1 MNIFKSIAKSLN
13 ITEKQVEKTV
23 ELIDEGNT
31 IPFISRYRKE
41 VTGNLDDTTLRNL
54 DEELTYLRTLEKRK
68 EDVLRLI
75 DEQGKLTDEIKEKIE
90 KSIKLQEI
98 EDIYLPFKPKK
109 RTRATMAKEKGLE
122 PLAELILS
130 LNAQDDDI
138 KNMAESLIDEEKE
151 VLNTEDALKGAMDI
165 IAETIAETKE
175 FRDIVRKEARENGGI
190 KSTASGDTKELDK
203 TYEMYFDFAE
213 RIKNL
218 KAHRILA
225 MFRGE
230 DEKVLKL
237 EFDFN
242 DEKNQ
247 IRILNNLC
255 KDKNYSGYKYIEE
268 ALKDG
273 YKRLLLP
280 SIQTEIRNELKEMA
294 DTESIK
300 VFAENLKPYIM
311 QPPIRETAM
320 LGLDPGFRTGCKVA
334 VISEYG
340 NVLDYATIF
349 PTKPREDIAGSK
361 KVLKKF
367 IEKYN
372 VKLIAIGNGT
382 ASRETESMVASLI
395 EELGK
400 KDLYYSIVNEAGASI
415 YSASKL
421 GNDEFPDLDVTI
433 RGAISIARRI
443 QDPMAELVKIE
454 PQHIG
459 VGQYQHD
466 VNQKQLKETLQ
477 TVVEDCVNSVGV
489 DVNTASFALLNYV
502 AGISKSVAKNIVAYK
517 EANGPFKSRKEL
529 NKVKGLGPKS
539 FTQCAGFL
547 RIPDSDE
554 ILDNTAV
561 HPESYKIAKEI
572 IQEDLNNIDINNKS
586 KELEVGTLTLKDII
600 EELKKPG
607 RDPRDEMPKPILRS
621 DVLSIEDLEEGMVLK
636 GTVRNVVDFGA
647 FVDIGI
653 KSDGLVHI
661 SQMSNK
667 FIKHPSD
674 VVKVSD
680 IVDVKILS
688 IDKEKEKVSLSM
700 KK

>member
-1 MNIFKSIAKSLN
+1 MNIFKTIANKLN
-13 ITEKQVEKTV
+13 IKEQQVEKTV
-23 ELIDEGNT
+23 ALIDEGNT

-41 VTGNLDDTTLRNL
+41 VTGNLDDVVLRAL
-54 DEELTYLRTLEKRK
+54 DEELTYLRALIKRK

-75 DEQGKLTDEIKEKIE
+75 EEQGNLTEEIKE
-90 KSIKLQEI
+90 SIDKAEKLQEV

-109 RTRATMAKEKGLE
+109 RTRATMAKERGLE
-122 PLAELILS
+122 PLAEFILS
-130 LNAQDDDI
+130 LEHSEKEIIEFAG
-138 KNMAESLIDEEKE
+138 SLVDEEKE
-151 VLNTEDALKGAMDI
+151 VLNLEDALKGAMDI
-165 IAETIAETKE
+165 IAEKISETKE
-175 FRDIVRKEARENGGI
+175 FREIIRTEARENGSI
-190 KSTASGDTKELDK
+190 LSSLIENEEIDK
-203 TYEMYFDFAE
+203 TYEMYFDFSE
-213 RIKNL
+213 KIKNL
-218 KAHRILA
+218 KAHRVLA
-225 MFRGE
+225 MYRGE
-230 DEKVLKL
+230 SEKVLKL
-237 EFDFN
+237 SFDFN

-247 IRILNNLC
+247 KRILNMLC
-255 KDKNYSGYKYIEE
+255 KDKDSASYVYIKE
-268 ALKDG
+268 ALLDG

-280 SIQTEIRNELKEMA
+280 SIETEIRNELKEMA

-311 QPPIRETAM
+311 QPPIRDMAM
-320 LGLDPGFRTGCKVA
+320 IGLDPGYRTGCKVA

-340 NVLDYATIF
+340 DVLDHTAIF
-349 PTKPREDIAGSK
+349 PTKPREDIKGSK
-361 KVLKKF
+361 KVLTEF
-367 IEKYN
+367 INKYN

-382 ASRETESMVASLI
+382 ASRETEAMVASLI
-395 EELGK
+395 EDLGK

-421 GNDEFPDLDVTI
+421 GNQEFPDLDVTI

-466 VNQKQLKETLQ
+466 VNQKQLKETLE

-489 DVNTASFALLNYV
+489 DVNTASAALLNYV
-502 AGISKSVAKNIVAYK
+502 SGISKSVAKNIVMYK
-517 EANGPFKSRKEL
+517 EENGPFKNRKEL

-547 RIPDSDE
+547 RIPDGDE
-554 ILDNTAV
+554 LLDNTAV
-561 HPESYKIAKEI
+561 HPESYEIAKKI
-572 IQEDLNNIDINNKS
+572 ILEDLDNLDIRK
-586 KELEVGTLTLKDII
+586 KAEELEVGYLTLKDIV

-621 DVLSIEDLEEGMVLK
+621 DVLSIDDLKEGMVLK
-636 GTVRNVVDFGA
+636 GTVRNVVAFGA

-653 KSDGLVHI
+653 KNDGLVHI
-661 SQMSNK
+661 SELSNK
-667 FIKHPSD
+667 FVKNPSD
-674 VVKVSD
+674 IVKVSD

-688 IDKEKEKVSLSM
+688 IDSKTGKVSLSM
-700 KK
+700 KI

>member
-1 MNIFKSIAKSLN
+1 MNIFKTIANKLN
-13 ITEKQVEKTV
+13 IKEQQVEKTV
-23 ELIDEGNT
+23 ALIDEGNT

-41 VTGNLDDTTLRNL
+41 VTGNLDDVVLRAL
-54 DEELTYLRTLEKRK
+54 DEELTYLRALIKRK

-75 DEQGKLTDEIKEKIE
+75 EEQGNLTEEIKE
-90 KSIKLQEI
+90 SIDKAEKLQEV

-109 RTRATMAKEKGLE
+109 RTRATMAKERGLE
-122 PLAELILS
+122 PLAEFILS
-130 LNAQDDDI
+130 FEHSEKEIIEFAG
-138 KNMAESLIDEEKE
+138 SLVDEEKE
-151 VLNTEDALKGAMDI
+151 VLNLEDALKGAMDI
-165 IAETIAETKE
+165 IAEKISETKE
-175 FRDIVRKEARENGGI
+175 FREIIRTEARENGSI
-190 KSTASGDTKELDK
+190 SSSLIENEEIDK
-203 TYEMYFDFAE
+203 TYEMYFDFSE
-213 RIKNL
+213 KIKNL
-218 KAHRILA
+218 KAHRVLA
-225 MFRGE
+225 MYRGE
-230 DEKVLKL
+230 SEKVLKL
-237 EFDFN
+237 SFDFN

-247 IRILNNLC
+247 KRILNMLC
-255 KDKNYSGYKYIEE
+255 KDKDSASYVYIKE
-268 ALKDG
+268 ALLDG

-280 SIQTEIRNELKEMA
+280 SIETEIRNELKEMA

-311 QPPIRETAM
+311 QPPIRDMAM
-320 LGLDPGFRTGCKVA
+320 IGLDPGYRTGCKVA

-340 NVLDYATIF
+340 DVLDHTAIF
-349 PTKPREDIAGSK
+349 PTKPREDIKGSK
-361 KVLKKF
+361 KVLTEF
-367 IEKYN
+367 INKYN

-382 ASRETESMVASLI
+382 ASRETEAMVASLI
-395 EELGK
+395 EDLGK

-421 GNDEFPDLDVTI
+421 GNQEFPDLDVTI

-466 VNQKQLKETLQ
+466 VNQKQLKETLE

-489 DVNTASFALLNYV
+489 DVNTASAALLNYV
-502 AGISKSVAKNIVAYK
+502 SGISKSVAKNIVMYK
-517 EANGPFKSRKEL
+517 EENGPFKNRKEL

-547 RIPDSDE
+547 RIPDGDE
-554 ILDNTAV
+554 LLDNTAV
-561 HPESYKIAKEI
+561 HPESYEIAKKI
-572 IQEDLNNIDINNKS
+572 ILEDLDNLDIRK
-586 KELEVGTLTLKDII
+586 KAEELEVGYLTLKDIV

-621 DVLSIEDLEEGMVLK
+621 DVLSIDDLEEGMVLK
-636 GTVRNVVDFGA
+636 GTVRNVVAFGA

-653 KSDGLVHI
+653 KNDGLVHI
-661 SQMSNK
+661 SELSNK
-667 FIKHPSD
+667 FVKNPSD
-674 VVKVSD
+674 IVKVSD

-688 IDKEKEKVSLSM
+688 IDSKTGKVSLSM
-700 KK
+700 KI

>member
-1 MNIFKSIAKSLN
+1 MNIFKTIANKLN
-13 ITEKQVEKTV
+13 IKEQQVEKTV
-23 ELIDEGNT
+23 ALIDEGNT

-41 VTGNLDDTTLRNL
+41 VTGNLDDVVLRAL
-54 DEELTYLRTLEKRK
+54 DEELTYLRVLIKRK

-75 DEQGKLTDEIKEKIE
+75 EEQGNLTEEIKE
-90 KSIKLQEI
+90 SIDKAEKLQEV

-109 RTRATMAKEKGLE
+109 RTRATMAKERGLE
-122 PLAELILS
+122 PLAEFILS
-130 LNAQDDDI
+130 LEHSEKEIIEFAG
-138 KNMAESLIDEEKE
+138 SLVDEEKE
-151 VLNTEDALKGAMDI
+151 VLNLEDALKGAMDI
-165 IAETIAETKE
+165 IAEKISETKE
-175 FRDIVRKEARENGGI
+175 FREIIRTEARENGSI
-190 KSTASGDTKELDK
+190 SSSLIENEEIDK
-203 TYEMYFDFAE
+203 TYEMYFDFSE
-213 RIKNL
+213 KIKNL
-218 KAHRILA
+218 KAHRVLA
-225 MFRGE
+225 MYRGE
-230 DEKVLKL
+230 SEKVLKL
-237 EFDFN
+237 SFDFN

-247 IRILNNLC
+247 KRILNMLC
-255 KDKNYSGYKYIEE
+255 KDKDSASYVYIKE
-268 ALKDG
+268 ALLDG

-280 SIQTEIRNELKEMA
+280 SIETEIRNELKEMA

-311 QPPIRETAM
+311 QPPIRDMAM
-320 LGLDPGFRTGCKVA
+320 IGLDPGYRTGCKVA

-340 NVLDYATIF
+340 DVLDHTAIF
-349 PTKPREDIAGSK
+349 PTKPREDIKGSK
-361 KVLKKF
+361 KVLTEF
-367 IEKYN
+367 INKYN

-382 ASRETESMVASLI
+382 ASRETEAMVASLI
-395 EELGK
+395 EDLGK

-421 GNDEFPDLDVTI
+421 GNQEFPDLDVTI

-466 VNQKQLKETLQ
+466 VNQKQLKETLE

-489 DVNTASFALLNYV
+489 DVNTASAALLNYV
-502 AGISKSVAKNIVAYK
+502 SGISKSVAKNIVMYK
-517 EANGPFKSRKEL
+517 EENGPFKNRKEL

-547 RIPDSDE
+547 RIPDGDE
-554 ILDNTAV
+554 LLDNTAV
-561 HPESYKIAKEI
+561 HPESYEIAKKI
-572 IQEDLNNIDINNKS
+572 ILEDLDNLDIRK
-586 KELEVGTLTLKDII
+586 KAEELEVGYLTLKDIV

-621 DVLSIEDLEEGMVLK
+621 DVLSIDDLEEGMVLK
-636 GTVRNVVDFGA
+636 GTVRNVVAFGA

-653 KSDGLVHI
+653 KNDGLVHI
-661 SQMSNK
+661 SELSNK
-667 FIKHPSD
+667 FVKNPSD
-674 VVKVSD
+674 IVKVSD

-688 IDKEKEKVSLSM
+688 IDSKTGKVSLSM
-700 KK
+700 KI

>member
-1 MNIFKSIAKSLN
+1 MNIFKTIANKLN
-13 ITEKQVEKTV
+13 IKEQQVEKTV
-23 ELIDEGNT
+23 ALIDEGNT

-41 VTGNLDDTTLRNL
+41 VTGNLDDVVLRAL
-54 DEELTYLRTLEKRK
+54 DEELTYLRALIKRK

-75 DEQGKLTDEIKEKIE
+75 EEQGNLTEEIKE
-90 KSIKLQEI
+90 SIDKAEKLQEV

-109 RTRATMAKEKGLE
+109 RTRATMAKERGLE
-122 PLAELILS
+122 PLAEFILS
-130 LNAQDDDI
+130 LEHSEKEIIEFAG
-138 KNMAESLIDEEKE
+138 SLVDEEKE
-151 VLNTEDALKGAMDI
+151 VLNLEDALKGAMDI
-165 IAETIAETKE
+165 IAEKISETKE
-175 FRDIVRKEARENGGI
+175 FREIIRTEARENGSI
-190 KSTASGDTKELDK
+190 SSSLIENEEIDK
-203 TYEMYFDFAE
+203 TYEMYFDFSE
-213 RIKNL
+213 KIKNL
-218 KAHRILA
+218 KAHRVLA
-225 MFRGE
+225 MYRGE
-230 DEKVLKL
+230 SEKVLKL
-237 EFDFN
+237 SFDFN

-247 IRILNNLC
+247 KRILNMLC
-255 KDKNYSGYKYIEE
+255 KDKDSASYVYIKE
-268 ALKDG
+268 ALLDG

-280 SIQTEIRNELKEMA
+280 SIETEIRNELKEMA

-311 QPPIRETAM
+311 QPPIRDMAM
-320 LGLDPGFRTGCKVA
+320 IGLDPGYRTGCKVA

-340 NVLDYATIF
+340 DVLDHTAIF
-349 PTKPREDIAGSK
+349 PTKPREDIKGSK
-361 KVLKKF
+361 KVLTEF
-367 IEKYN
+367 INKYN

-382 ASRETESMVASLI
+382 ASRETEAMVASLI
-395 EELGK
+395 EDLGK

-421 GNDEFPDLDVTI
+421 GNQEFPDLDVTI

-466 VNQKQLKETLQ
+466 VNQKQLKETLE

-489 DVNTASFALLNYV
+489 DVNTASAALLNYV
-502 AGISKSVAKNIVAYK
+502 SGISKSVAKNIVMYK
-517 EANGPFKSRKEL
+517 EENGPFKNRKEL

-547 RIPDSDE
+547 RIPDGDE
-554 ILDNTAV
+554 LLDNTAV
-561 HPESYKIAKEI
+561 HPESYEIAKKI
-572 IQEDLNNIDINNKS
+572 ILEDLDNLDIRK
-586 KELEVGTLTLKDII
+586 KAEELEVGYLTLKDIV

-621 DVLSIEDLEEGMVLK
+621 DVLSIDDLEEGMVLK
-636 GTVRNVVDFGA
+636 GTVRNVVAFGA

-653 KSDGLVHI
+653 KNDGLVHI
-661 SQMSNK
+661 SELSNK
-667 FIKHPSD
+667 FVKNPSD
-674 VVKVSD
+674 IVKVSD

-688 IDKEKEKVSLSM
+688 IDSKTGKVSLSM
-700 KK
+700 KI

>member
-1 MNIFKSIAKSLN
+1 MNIFKTIANKLN
-13 ITEKQVEKTV
+13 IKEQQVEKTV
-23 ELIDEGNT
+23 ALIDEGNT

-41 VTGNLDDTTLRNL
+41 VTGNLDDVVLRAL
-54 DEELTYLRTLEKRK
+54 DEELTYLRALIKRK

-75 DEQGKLTDEIKEKIE
+75 EEQGNLTEEIKE
-90 KSIKLQEI
+90 SIDKAEKLQEV

-109 RTRATMAKEKGLE
+109 RTRATMAKERGLE
-122 PLAELILS
+122 ALAEFILS
-130 LNAQDDDI
+130 LEHSEKEIIEFAG
-138 KNMAESLIDEEKE
+138 SLVDEEKE
-151 VLNTEDALKGAMDI
+151 VLNVEDALKGAMDI
-165 IAETIAETKE
+165 IAEKISETKE
-175 FRDIVRKEARENGGI
+175 FRKIIRTEARENGSI
-190 KSTASGDTKELDK
+190 SSSLIENEEIDK
-203 TYEMYFDFAE
+203 TYEMYFDFSE
-213 RIKNL
+213 KIKNL
-218 KAHRILA
+218 KAHRVLA
-225 MFRGE
+225 MYRGE
-230 DEKVLKL
+230 SEKVLKL
-237 EFDFN
+237 SFDFN

-247 IRILNNLC
+247 KRILNMLC
-255 KDKNYSGYKYIEE
+255 KDKDSASYVYIKE
-268 ALKDG
+268 ALLDG

-280 SIQTEIRNELKEMA
+280 SIETEIRNELKEMA

-311 QPPIRETAM
+311 QPPIRDMAM
-320 LGLDPGFRTGCKVA
+320 IGLDPGYRTGCKVA

-340 NVLDYATIF
+340 DVLDHTAIF
-349 PTKPREDIAGSK
+349 PTKPREDIKGSK
-361 KVLKKF
+361 KVLTKF
-367 IEKYN
+367 INKYN

-382 ASRETESMVASLI
+382 ASRETEAMVASLI
-395 EELGK
+395 EDLGK

-421 GNDEFPDLDVTI
+421 GNQEFPDLDVTI

-466 VNQKQLKETLQ
+466 VNQKQLKETLE

-489 DVNTASFALLNYV
+489 DVNTASAALLNYV
-502 AGISKSVAKNIVAYK
+502 SGISKSVAKNIVMYK
-517 EANGPFKSRKEL
+517 EENGPFKNRKEL

-547 RIPDSDE
+547 RIPDGDE
-554 ILDNTAV
+554 LLDNTAV
-561 HPESYKIAKEI
+561 HPESYEIAKKI
-572 IQEDLNNIDINNKS
+572 ILEDLDNLDIRK
-586 KELEVGTLTLKDII
+586 KAEELEVGYLTLKDIV

-621 DVLSIEDLEEGMVLK
+621 DVLSIDDLEEGMVLK
-636 GTVRNVVDFGA
+636 GTVRNVVAFGA

-653 KSDGLVHI
+653 KNDGLVHI
-661 SQMSNK
+661 SELSNK
-667 FIKHPSD
+667 FVKNPSD
-674 VVKVSD
+674 IVKVSD

-688 IDKEKEKVSLSM
+688 IDSKTGKVSLSM
-700 KK
+700 KI

>member
-1 MNIFKSIAKSLN
+1 MNIFKTIANKLN
-13 ITEKQVEKTV
+13 IKEQQVEKTV
-23 ELIDEGNT
+23 ALIDEGNT

-41 VTGNLDDTTLRNL
+41 VTGNLDDVVLRAL
-54 DEELTYLRTLEKRK
+54 DEELTYLRALIKRK

-75 DEQGKLTDEIKEKIE
+75 EEQGNLTEEIKE
-90 KSIKLQEI
+90 SIDKAEKLQEV

-109 RTRATMAKEKGLE
+109 RTRATMAKERGLE
-122 PLAELILS
+122 PLAEFILS
-130 LNAQDDDI
+130 LEHSEKEIIEFAG
-138 KNMAESLIDEEKE
+138 SLVDEEKE
-151 VLNTEDALKGAMDI
+151 VLNLEDALKGAMDI
-165 IAETIAETKE
+165 IAEKISETKE
-175 FRDIVRKEARENGGI
+175 FREIIRTEARENGSI
-190 KSTASGDTKELDK
+190 SSSLIENEEIDK
-203 TYEMYFDFAE
+203 TYEMYFDFSE
-213 RIKNL
+213 KIKNL
-218 KAHRILA
+218 KAHRVLA
-225 MFRGE
+225 MYRGE
-230 DEKVLKL
+230 SEKVLKL
-237 EFDFN
+237 SFDFN

-247 IRILNNLC
+247 KRILNILC
-255 KDKNYSGYKYIEE
+255 KDKDSASYVYIKE
-268 ALKDG
+268 ALLDG

-280 SIQTEIRNELKEMA
+280 SIETEIRNELKEMA

-311 QPPIRETAM
+311 QPPIRDMAM
-320 LGLDPGFRTGCKVA
+320 IGLDPGYRTGCKVA

-340 NVLDYATIF
+340 DILDHTAIF
-349 PTKPREDIAGSK
+349 PTKPREDIKGSK
-361 KVLKKF
+361 KVLTEF
-367 IEKYN
+367 INKYN

-382 ASRETESMVASLI
+382 ASRETEAMVASLI
-395 EELGK
+395 EDLGK

-421 GNDEFPDLDVTI
+421 GNQEFPDLDVTI

-466 VNQKQLKETLQ
+466 VNQKQLKETLE

-489 DVNTASFALLNYV
+489 DVNTASAALLNYV
-502 AGISKSVAKNIVAYK
+502 SGISKSVAKNIVMYK
-517 EANGPFKSRKEL
+517 EENGPFKNRKEL

-547 RIPDSDE
+547 RIPDGDE
-554 ILDNTAV
+554 LLDNTAV
-561 HPESYKIAKEI
+561 HPESYEIAKKI
-572 IQEDLNNIDINNKS
+572 ILEDLDNLDIRK
-586 KELEVGTLTLKDII
+586 KAEELEVGYLTLKDIV

-621 DVLSIEDLEEGMVLK
+621 DVLSIDDLEEGMVLK
-636 GTVRNVVDFGA
+636 GTVRNVVAFGA

-653 KSDGLVHI
+653 KNDGLVHI
-661 SQMSNK
+661 SELSNK
-667 FIKHPSD
+667 FVKNPSD
-674 VVKVSD
+674 IVKVSD

-688 IDKEKEKVSLSM
+688 IDSKTGKVSLSM
-700 KK
+700 KI

>member
-1 MNIFKSIAKSLN
+1 MNIFKTIANKLN
-13 ITEKQVEKTV
+13 IKEQQVEKTV
-23 ELIDEGNT
+23 ALIDEGNT

-41 VTGNLDDTTLRNL
+41 VTGNLDDVVLRAL
-54 DEELTYLRTLEKRK
+54 DEELTYLRALIKRK

-75 DEQGKLTDEIKEKIE
+75 EEQGNLTEEIKE
-90 KSIKLQEI
+90 SIDKAEKLQEV

-109 RTRATMAKEKGLE
+109 RTRATMAKERGLE
-122 PLAELILS
+122 PLAEFILS
-130 LNAQDDDI
+130 LEHSEKEIIEFAG
-138 KNMAESLIDEEKE
+138 SLVDEEKE
-151 VLNTEDALKGAMDI
+151 VLNLEDALKGAMDI
-165 IAETIAETKE
+165 IAEKISETKE
-175 FRDIVRKEARENGGI
+175 FREIIRTEARENGSI
-190 KSTASGDTKELDK
+190 LSSLIENEEIDK
-203 TYEMYFDFAE
+203 TYEMYFDFSE
-213 RIKNL
+213 KIKNL
-218 KAHRILA
+218 KAHRVLA
-225 MFRGE
+225 MYRGE
-230 DEKVLKL
+230 SEKVLKL
-237 EFDFN
+237 SFDFN

-247 IRILNNLC
+247 KRILNMLC
-255 KDKNYSGYKYIEE
+255 KDKDSASYVYIKE
-268 ALKDG
+268 ALLDG

-280 SIQTEIRNELKEMA
+280 SIETEIRNELKEMA

-311 QPPIRETAM
+311 QPPIRDMAM
-320 LGLDPGFRTGCKVA
+320 IGLDPGYRTGCKVA

-340 NVLDYATIF
+340 DVLDHTAIF
-349 PTKPREDIAGSK
+349 PTKPREDIKGSK
-361 KVLKKF
+361 KVLTEF
-367 IEKYN
+367 INKYN

-382 ASRETESMVASLI
+382 ASRETEAMVASLI
-395 EELGK
+395 EDLGK

-421 GNDEFPDLDVTI
+421 GNQEFPDLDVTI

-466 VNQKQLKETLQ
+466 VNQKQLKETLE

-489 DVNTASFALLNYV
+489 DVNTASAALLNYV
-502 AGISKSVAKNIVAYK
+502 SGISKSVAKNIVMYK
-517 EANGPFKSRKEL
+517 EENGPFKNRKEL

-547 RIPDSDE
+547 RIPDGDE
-554 ILDNTAV
+554 LLDNTAV
-561 HPESYKIAKEI
+561 HPESYEIAKKI
-572 IQEDLNNIDINNKS
+572 ILEDLDNLDIRK
-586 KELEVGTLTLKDII
+586 KAEELEVGYLTLKDIV

-621 DVLSIEDLEEGMVLK
+621 DVLSIDDLEEGMVLK
-636 GTVRNVVDFGA
+636 GTVRNVVAFGA

-653 KSDGLVHI
+653 KNDGLVHI
-661 SQMSNK
+661 SELSNK
-667 FIKHPSD
+667 FVKNPSD
-674 VVKVSD
+674 IVKVSD

-688 IDKEKEKVSLSM
+688 IDSKTGKVSLSM
-700 KK
+700 KI

>member
-1 MNIFKSIAKSLN
+1 MNIFKTIANKLN
-13 ITEKQVEKTV
+13 IKEQQVEKTV
-23 ELIDEGNT
+23 ALIDEGNT

-41 VTGNLDDTTLRNL
+41 VTGNLDDVVLRAL
-54 DEELTYLRTLEKRK
+54 DEELTYLRVLIKRK

-75 DEQGKLTDEIKEKIE
+75 EEQGNLTEEIKE
-90 KSIKLQEI
+90 SIDKAEKLQEV

-109 RTRATMAKEKGLE
+109 RTRATMAKERGLE
-122 PLAELILS
+122 PLAEFILS
-130 LNAQDDDI
+130 LEHSEKEIIEFAG
-138 KNMAESLIDEEKE
+138 SLVDEEKE
-151 VLNTEDALKGAMDI
+151 VLNLEDALKGAMDI
-165 IAETIAETKE
+165 IAEKISETKE
-175 FRDIVRKEARENGGI
+175 FREIIRTEARENGSI
-190 KSTASGDTKELDK
+190 SSSLIENEEIDK
-203 TYEMYFDFAE
+203 TYEMYFDFSE
-213 RIKNL
+213 KIKNL
-218 KAHRILA
+218 KAHRVLA
-225 MFRGE
+225 MYRGE
-230 DEKVLKL
+230 SEKVLKL
-237 EFDFN
+237 SFDFN

-247 IRILNNLC
+247 KRILNMLC
-255 KDKNYSGYKYIEE
+255 KDKDSASYVYIKE
-268 ALKDG
+268 ALLDG

-280 SIQTEIRNELKEMA
+280 SIETEIRNELKEMA

-311 QPPIRETAM
+311 QPPIRDMAM
-320 LGLDPGFRTGCKVA
+320 IGLDPGYRTGCKVA

-340 NVLDYATIF
+340 DVLDHTAIF
-349 PTKPREDIAGSK
+349 PTKPREDIKGSK
-361 KVLKKF
+361 KVLTEF
-367 IEKYN
+367 INKYN

-382 ASRETESMVASLI
+382 ASRETEAMVASLI
-395 EELGK
+395 EDLGK

-421 GNDEFPDLDVTI
+421 GNQEFPDLDVTI

-466 VNQKQLKETLQ
+466 VNQKQLKETLE

-489 DVNTASFALLNYV
+489 DVNTASAALLNYIS
-502 AGISKSVAKNIVAYK
+502 GISKSVAKNIVMYK
-517 EANGPFKSRKEL
+517 EENGPFKNRKEL

-547 RIPDSDE
+547 RIPDGDE
-554 ILDNTAV
+554 LLDNTAV
-561 HPESYKIAKEI
+561 HPESYEIAKKI
-572 IQEDLNNIDINNKS
+572 ILEDLDNLDIRK
-586 KELEVGTLTLKDII
+586 KAEELEVGYLTLKDIV

-621 DVLSIEDLEEGMVLK
+621 DVLSIDDLEEGMVLK
-636 GTVRNVVDFGA
+636 GTVRNVVAFGA

-653 KSDGLVHI
+653 KNDGLVHI
-661 SQMSNK
+661 SELSNK
-667 FIKHPSD
+667 FVKNPSD
-674 VVKVSD
+674 IVKVSD

-688 IDKEKEKVSLSM
+688 IDSKTGKVSLSM
-700 KK
+700 KI

>member
-1 MNIFKSIAKSLN
+1 MNIFKTIANKLN
-13 ITEKQVEKTV
+13 IKEQQVEKTV
-23 ELIDEGNT
+23 ALIDEGNT

-41 VTGNLDDTTLRNL
+41 VTGNLDDVVLRTL
-54 DEELTYLRTLEKRK
+54 DEELTYLRALIKRK

-75 DEQGKLTDEIKEKIE
+75 EEQGNLTEEIKE
-90 KSIKLQEI
+90 SIDKAEKLQEV

-109 RTRATMAKEKGLE
+109 RTRATMAKERGLE
-122 PLAELILS
+122 PLAEFILS
-130 LNAQDDDI
+130 LEHSEKEIIEFAG
-138 KNMAESLIDEEKE
+138 SLVDEEKE
-151 VLNTEDALKGAMDI
+151 VLNLEDALKGAMDI
-165 IAETIAETKE
+165 IAEKISETKE
-175 FRDIVRKEARENGGI
+175 FREIIRTEARENGSI
-190 KSTASGDTKELDK
+190 SSSLIENEEIDK
-203 TYEMYFDFAE
+203 TYEMYFDFSE
-213 RIKNL
+213 KIKNL
-218 KAHRILA
+218 KAHRVLA
-225 MFRGE
+225 MYRGE
-230 DEKVLKL
+230 SEKVLKL
-237 EFDFN
+237 SFDFN

-247 IRILNNLC
+247 KRILNMLC
-255 KDKNYSGYKYIEE
+255 KDKDSASYVYIKE
-268 ALKDG
+268 ALLDG

-280 SIQTEIRNELKEMA
+280 SIETEIRNELKEMA

-311 QPPIRETAM
+311 QPPIRDMAM
-320 LGLDPGFRTGCKVA
+320 IGLDPGYRTGCKVA

-340 NVLDYATIF
+340 DVLDHTAIF
-349 PTKPREDIAGSK
+349 PTKPREDIKGSK
-361 KVLKKF
+361 KVLTEF
-367 IEKYN
+367 INKYN

-382 ASRETESMVASLI
+382 ASRETEAMVASLI
-395 EELGK
+395 EDLGK

-421 GNDEFPDLDVTI
+421 GNQEFPDLDVTI

-466 VNQKQLKETLQ
+466 VNQKQLKETLE

-489 DVNTASFALLNYV
+489 DVNTASAALLNYV
-502 AGISKSVAKNIVAYK
+502 SGISKSVAKNIVMYK
-517 EANGPFKSRKEL
+517 EENGPFKNRKEL

-547 RIPDSDE
+547 RIPDGDE
-554 ILDNTAV
+554 LLDNTAV
-561 HPESYKIAKEI
+561 HPESYEIAKKI
-572 IQEDLNNIDINNKS
+572 ILEDLDNLDIRK
-586 KELEVGTLTLKDII
+586 KAEELEVGYLTLKDIV

-621 DVLSIEDLEEGMVLK
+621 DVLSIDDLEEGMVLK
-636 GTVRNVVDFGA
+636 GTVRNVVAFGA

-653 KSDGLVHI
+653 KNDGLVHI
-661 SQMSNK
+661 SELSNK
-667 FIKHPSD
+667 FVKNPSD
-674 VVKVSD
+674 IVKVSD

-688 IDKEKEKVSLSM
+688 IDSKTGKVSLSM
-700 KK
+700 KI

>member
-1 MNIFKSIAKSLN
+1 MNIFKTIAKKLN
-13 ITEKQVEKTV
+13 IRENQVEKTV
-23 ELIDEGNT
+23 ALIDEGNT

-41 VTGNLDDTTLRNL
+41 VTGNLDDAILRAL
-54 DEELTYLRTLEKRK
+54 DEELTYLRALVKRK

-75 DEQGKLTDEIKEKIE
+75 DEQGNLTEEIQKNIE
-90 KSIKLQEI
+90 KAEKLQEI

-109 RTRATMAKEKGLE
+109 RTRATMAKERGLE
-122 PLAELILS
+122 PLAEFILS
-130 LNAQDDDI
+130 LENSEEEIIQL
-138 KNMAESLIDEEKE
+138 AESLIDEEKE

-165 IAETIAETKE
+165 IAEKISETKD
-175 FRDIVRKEARENGGI
+175 FRDILRKEARENGSLSSSLI
-190 KSTASGDTKELDK
+190 EKEEIDK
-203 TYEMYFDFAE
+203 TYEMYFEFSE
-213 RIKNL
+213 KIKNL
-218 KAHRILA
+218 KAHRVLA
-225 MFRGE
+225 MYRGE
-230 DEKVLKL
+230 SEKVLKL

-247 IRILNNLC
+247 RKILNILC
-255 KDKNYSGYKYIEE
+255 KDKENDSYKYIEE
-268 ALKDG
+268 ALLDG

-280 SIQTEIRNELKEMA
+280 SIETEIRNELKEMA

-311 QPPIRETAM
+311 QPPIRDTSM
-320 LGLDPGFRTGCKVA
+320 IGLDPGYRTGCKVA

-340 NVLDYATIF
+340 DVLDHTAIF
-349 PTKPREDIAGSK
+349 PTKPREDIKGSK
-361 KVLKKF
+361 KVLTNF
-367 IEKYN
+367 INKYN

-382 ASRETESMVASLI
+382 ASRETEAMVASLI
-395 EELGK
+395 EDLGK

-421 GNDEFPDLDVTI
+421 GNQEFPDLDVTI

-466 VNQKQLKETLQ
+466 VNQKQLKETLE

-489 DVNTASFALLNYV
+489 DVNTASPALLNYV
-502 AGISKSVAKNIVAYK
+502 SGISKSVAKNIVLYK
-517 EANGPFKSRKEL
+517 EENGPFKNRKEL

-547 RIPDSDE
+547 RIPDGE
-554 ILDNTAV
+554 ELLDNTAV
-561 HPESYKIAKEI
+561 HPESYDIAKKI
-572 IQEDLNNIDINNKS
+572 ILEDLDNMDIRKKS
-586 KELEVGTLTLKDII
+586 EELEVGYLTLKDIV

-621 DVLSIEDLEEGMVLK
+621 DVLSIDDLEEGMVLK
-636 GTVRNVVDFGA
+636 GTVRNVVAFGA

-653 KSDGLVHI
+653 KNDGLVHI
-661 SQMSNK
+661 SQLSNK
-667 FIKHPSD
+667 FVKNPADI
-674 VVKVSD
+674 VKVSD

-688 IDKEKEKVSLSM
+688 IDKKTGKVSLSM
-700 KK
+700 KI

>member
-1 MNIFKSIAKSLN
+1 MNIFKTIANKLN
-13 ITEKQVEKTV
+13 IKEQQVEKTV
-23 ELIDEGNT
+23 ALIDEGNT

-41 VTGNLDDTTLRNL
+41 VTGNLDDVVLRAL
-54 DEELTYLRTLEKRK
+54 DEELTYLRALIKRK

-75 DEQGKLTDEIKEKIE
+75 EEQGNLTEEIKE
-90 KSIKLQEI
+90 SIDKAEKLQEV

-109 RTRATMAKEKGLE
+109 RTRATMAKERGLE
-122 PLAELILS
+122 PLAEFILS
-130 LNAQDDDI
+130 LEHSEKEIIEFAG
-138 KNMAESLIDEEKE
+138 SLVDEEKE
-151 VLNTEDALKGAMDI
+151 VLNLEDALKGAMDI
-165 IAETIAETKE
+165 IAEKISETKE
-175 FRDIVRKEARENGGI
+175 FREIIRTEARENGSI
-190 KSTASGDTKELDK
+190 SSSLIENEEIDK
-203 TYEMYFDFAE
+203 TYEMYFDFSE
-213 RIKNL
+213 KIKNL
-218 KAHRILA
+218 KAHRVLA
-225 MFRGE
+225 MYRGE
-230 DEKVLKL
+230 SEKVLKL
-237 EFDFN
+237 SFDFN

-247 IRILNNLC
+247 KRILNMLC
-255 KDKNYSGYKYIEE
+255 KDKDSASYVYIKE
-268 ALKDG
+268 ALLDG

-280 SIQTEIRNELKEMA
+280 SIETEIRNELKEMA

-311 QPPIRETAM
+311 QPPIRDMAM
-320 LGLDPGFRTGCKVA
+320 IGLDPGYRTGCKVA

-340 NVLDYATIF
+340 DVLDHTAIF
-349 PTKPREDIAGSK
+349 PTKPREDIKGSK
-361 KVLKKF
+361 KVLTEF
-367 IEKYN
+367 INKYN

-382 ASRETESMVASLI
+382 ASRETEAMVASLI
-395 EELGK
+395 EDLGK

-421 GNDEFPDLDVTI
+421 GNQEFPDLDVTI

-466 VNQKQLKETLQ
+466 VNQKQLKETLE

-489 DVNTASFALLNYV
+489 DVNTASAALLNYV
-502 AGISKSVAKNIVAYK
+502 SGISKSVAKNIVMYK
-517 EANGPFKSRKEL
+517 EENGPFKNRKEL

-547 RIPDSDE
+547 RIPDGDE
-554 ILDNTAV
+554 LLDNTAV
-561 HPESYKIAKEI
+561 HPESYEIAKKI
-572 IQEDLNNIDINNKS
+572 ILEDLDNLDIRK
-586 KELEVGTLTLKDII
+586 KAEELEVGYLTLKDLV

-621 DVLSIEDLEEGMVLK
+621 DVLSIDDLEEGMVLK
-636 GTVRNVVDFGA
+636 GTVRNVVAFGA

-653 KSDGLVHI
+653 KNDGLVHI
-661 SQMSNK
+661 SELSNK
-667 FIKHPSD
+667 FVKNPSD
-674 VVKVSD
+674 IVKVSD

-688 IDKEKEKVSLSM
+688 IDSKTGKVSLSM
-700 KK
+700 KI

>member
-1 MNIFKSIAKSLN
+1 MNIFKTIANKLN
-13 ITEKQVEKTV
+13 IKEQQVEKTV
-23 ELIDEGNT
+23 ALIDEGNT

-41 VTGNLDDTTLRNL
+41 VTGNLDDVVLRAL
-54 DEELTYLRTLEKRK
+54 DEELTYLRALIKRK

-75 DEQGKLTDEIKEKIE
+75 EEQGNLTEEIKE
-90 KSIKLQEI
+90 SIDKAEKLQEV

-109 RTRATMAKEKGLE
+109 RTRATMAKERGLE
-122 PLAELILS
+122 PLAEFILS
-130 LNAQDDDI
+130 LEHSEKEIIEFAG
-138 KNMAESLIDEEKE
+138 SLVDEEKE
-151 VLNTEDALKGAMDI
+151 VLNLEDALKGAMDI
-165 IAETIAETKE
+165 IAEKISETKE
-175 FRDIVRKEARENGGI
+175 FREIIRTEARENGSI
-190 KSTASGDTKELDK
+190 SSSLIENEEIDK
-203 TYEMYFDFAE
+203 TYEMYFDFSE
-213 RIKNL
+213 KIKNL
-218 KAHRILA
+218 KAHRVLA
-225 MFRGE
+225 MYRGE
-230 DEKVLKL
+230 SEKVLKL
-237 EFDFN
+237 SFDFN

-247 IRILNNLC
+247 KRILNMLC
-255 KDKNYSGYKYIEE
+255 KDKDSASYVYIKE
-268 ALKDG
+268 ALLDG

-280 SIQTEIRNELKEMA
+280 SIETEIRNELKEMA

-311 QPPIRETAM
+311 QPPIRDMAM
-320 LGLDPGFRTGCKVA
+320 IGLDPGYRTGCKVA

-340 NVLDYATIF
+340 DILDHTAIF
-349 PTKPREDIAGSK
+349 PTKPREDIKGSK
-361 KVLKKF
+361 KVLTEF
-367 IEKYN
+367 INKYN

-382 ASRETESMVASLI
+382 ASRETEAMVASLI
-395 EELGK
+395 EDLGK

-421 GNDEFPDLDVTI
+421 GNQEFPDLDVTI

-466 VNQKQLKETLQ
+466 VNQKQLKETLE

-489 DVNTASFALLNYV
+489 DVNTASAALLNYV
-502 AGISKSVAKNIVAYK
+502 SGISKSVAKNIVMYK
-517 EANGPFKSRKEL
+517 EENGPFKNRKEL

-547 RIPDSDE
+547 RIPDGDE
-554 ILDNTAV
+554 LLDNTAV
-561 HPESYKIAKEI
+561 HPESYEIAKKI
-572 IQEDLNNIDINNKS
+572 ILEDLDNLDIRK
-586 KELEVGTLTLKDII
+586 KAEELEVGYLTLKDIV

-621 DVLSIEDLEEGMVLK
+621 DVLSIDDLEEGMVLK
-636 GTVRNVVDFGA
+636 GTVRNVVAFGA

-653 KSDGLVHI
+653 KNDGLVHI
-661 SQMSNK
+661 SELSNK
-667 FIKHPSD
+667 FVKNPSD
-674 VVKVSD
+674 IVKVSD

-688 IDKEKEKVSLSM
+688 IDSKTGKVSLSM
-700 KK
+700 KI